1 MPESPETFGM
11 TDVCQCPMPQ
21 RGDAYQGARGQ
32 EKQQQAAQGPKK
44 ESDPQ
49 GGQGASNPQTGFS
62 TGGLGT
68 AAVFHSSQGSGAWV
82 AVLQHQGPI
91 GTFATMAA
99 AMAAVYAAVAAGQ

>member
-1 MPESPETFGM
+1 
-11 TDVCQCPMPQ
+11 MPQ
-21 RGDAYQGARGQ
+21 RGDEKQQAGGQ

-44 ESDPQ
+44 GSDPQ
-49 GGQGASNPQTGFS
+49 GGQGASNLQMGFS
-62 TGGLGT
+62 TGGQGT

-99 AMAAVYAAVAAGQ
+99 AMAAVYAAMAAGQ